1 MKKLIVVVND
11 LEGSGKSTFAR
22 SFQHLLTN
30 QDIKHLFITTDEQ
43 DMNDDF
49 EGDYWDFDEDLEI
62 SQLIMAIDRNDVV
75 LLDVSSG
82 YARVW
87 NDFFTQNEIDTVLAE
102 IDASMTL
109 VIPCHDSER
118 CHTEL
123 VELAELFSDSTDYV
137 IPHFPCPAGGGKEQ
151 GWKGSYAAK
160 VTEYLGALHFEMPEI
175 SKELATALEAHGL
188 SLSQALTQL
197 DQVPRFLE
205 VAAMQWLEQISK
217 AINGTGEYGLPK
229 KPVKTKKTKAKKPA
243 KTPKARRKVK
253 VTA

>member
-1 MKKLIVVVND
+1 MKKLIVVAND

-30 QDIKHLFITTDEQ
+30 QDVNHLFITTDEQ
-43 DMNDDF
+43 DMDDSF
-49 EGDYWDFDEDLEI
+49 DGDFWDFDEQLDI
-62 SQLIMAIDRNDVV
+62 SLLIRAIDRNDVV
-75 LLDVSSG
+75 LLDVRSG
-82 YARVW
+82 YARTW
-87 NDFFTQNEIDTVLAE
+87 HEFFAQNEVDTVLAE

-118 CHTEL
+118 CHDEL

-137 IPHFPCPAGGGKEQ
+137 IPHFPLPTDRSKKQA
-151 GWKGSYAAK
+151 WKGCYAAK
-160 VTEYLGALHFEMPEI
+160 VTDYLGALHFEMPKLG
-175 SKELATALEAHGL
+175 KELATALESHDL

-197 DQVPRFLE
+197 DELPRFVE

-217 AINGTGEYGLPK
+217 AINGTGEYVLPQPTKLKSFLK
-229 KPVKTKKTKAKKPA
+229 KFKSSEKA
-243 KTPKARRKVK
+243 

>member
-11 LEGSGKSTFAR
+11 IEGSGKSTFAR

-30 QDIKHLFITTDEQ
+30 QGVKHLFITTDEQ
-43 DMNDDF
+43 DMDDNF
-49 EGDYWDFDEDLEI
+49 SGDYWDFDEDLDI
-62 SQLIMAIDRNDVV
+62 SQLIMSIDRNDVV

-87 NDFFTQNEIDTVLAE
+87 NEFFVQNEVDTVLAE

-118 CHTEL
+118 CHNEL
-123 VELAELFSDSTDYV
+123 VELAEIFSDSADYV
-137 IPHFPCPAGGGKEQ
+137 IPHFSLPAQ
-151 GWKGSYAAK
+151 GTKKQTWKNSYADK
-160 VTEYLGALHFEMPEI
+160 VTNYLGALHLKMPEI
-175 SKELATALEAHGL
+175 GNELTTALEAHDL
-188 SLSQALTQL
+188 SLAQALTQL

-217 AINGTGEYGLPK
+217 AINGTGEYVLPK
-229 KPVKTKKTKAKKPA
+229 ETKVKKAAVKTRA
-243 KTPKARRKVK
+243 K